1 MQVDPYCRPAGE
13 NPVNRNIFKARD
25 YQLPIYDKSFV
36 MGILNVTPDSFSDGG
51 RYLSVEAA
59 VNHARQMVEAGADM
73 VDVGGESTRPGH
85 TPVDAL
91 EETARIIP
99 VIRALR
105 QAISVPISVDTW
117 KADVA
122 FAAVEAGA
130 SIINDIWGCRR
141 DPEIASVAAKTG
153 AGLIVMFNAFDSDFF
168 QKSGDIVADAVEYL
182 TESIRIAR
190 KAGVR
195 DDQLMTDPGIGFGMS
210 TGESLALIRAIPSL
224 RDLGFPVLIGP
235 SRKRF
240 IGAVLDQPVENR
252 LIGTVAACC
261 TGVCRGANAVRVH
274 DVAEVAAALKM
285 TDAINNISK
294 MEEIM

>member
-1 MQVDPYCRPAGE
+1 MPVDPYCGPSVCRAENQTLFRAG
-13 NPVNRNIFKARD
+13 D
-25 YQLPIYDKSFV
+25 YQLPIYKKTFV

-51 RYLSVEAA
+51 RYYAVDEA
-59 VNHARQMVEAGADM
+59 VNHARQMVEAGADI

-85 TPVDAL
+85 TPVDAM

-99 VIRALR
+99 VIRALK
-105 QAISVPISVDTW
+105 QSISVPISVDTW
-117 KADVA
+117 KASVA
-122 FAAVEAGA
+122 SAAVEAGA

-141 DPEIASVAAKTG
+141 DPDIAAVAAEAG
-153 AGLIVMFNAFDSDFF
+153 AGLIVMFNAFDSGFF
-168 QKSGDIVADAVEYL
+168 RKSGDIVSDAVEYL

-195 DDQLMTDPGIGFGMS
+195 DDQLMTDPGIGFGVS
-210 TGESLALIRAIPSL
+210 TAESLALIRAIPTL
-224 RDLGFPVLIGP
+224 RDMGFPVLIGP

-240 IGAVLDQPVENR
+240 IGAVLDEPVENR

-261 TGVCRGANAVRVH
+261 AAVCRGANAVRVH

-285 TDAINNISK
+285 TDAINNISA
-294 MEEIM
+294 MEEMK